1 MKKWILIFL
10 AVILFSS
17 IVSAVPAYPYSIL
30 SDDGTWVPVIV
41 DEDENPIGPLN
52 SQDKERFNNP
62 DEDLGKTVFEQ
73 QGDHDYSEVY
83 EKQSQCPIVF
93 QKDTTT
99 GKPKPFLGKFTS
111 EGYIEADTSLEF
123 KTDLRVQ
130 EIEDAGVVCG
140 YDTIRQVRPL
150 RPAAQ
155 QKPLYDMYN
164 QQRTVANTQSGY
176 GVKEE
181 SDGTYTYYDP
191 TLQEQQ
197 QEGQLPPPPRQEPKP
212 IIIFTGQ
219 AVYETAYDQKEL
231 GAIVIPVQFSDTVA
245 SVSTDE
251 LETMFFGDTYSLAS
265 YYYEQSYGAL
275 KIRGTV
281 LPTWYTLSET
291 MGYYGDDYEANV
303 EEMITS
309 AIEAADADVDF
320 SQYDYDA
327 DGVVDGLFV
336 VHAGEPDENGG
347 GNGADI
353 WSHYYSI
360 SPVTVDGV
368 QIIDY
373 ETVSEESPTGIVAHE
388 FGHYLGLPD
397 LYDTVPD
404 DGTSKGTAEWSV
416 MGYGGYMD
424 PPGSFDPWSK
434 AYLGWL
440 SESNY
445 QKIESN
451 DYYTLVEDSSS
462 SGIRYYAIPV
472 SDDELFFVENRH
484 EADLLSGDSSGGIL
498 IWHIDEG
505 IIDETGSW
513 NGCSGSRWTCNTVN
527 GDVDHKLIDVEE
539 DGEQVIDSG
548 KLAAS
553 EDPWYDSCG
562 AFSGCQPTEFSS
574 SSEPA
579 ATSYDGSQAIYLAVY
594 SDIGSTME
602 FGVTVDGSTLVAP
615 ETTESVSSESSS
627 SDTSTSSIS
636 APAESS
642 FGVIAFVV
650 IGISVILIFGAGFV
664 AWRMFRRREIDLS

>member
-1 MKKWILIFL
+1 MKRGVFVFVFILLLVPL
-10 AVILFSS
+10 AY
-17 IVSAVPAYPYSIL
+17 AVPAAPYSIL
-30 SDDGTWVPVIV
+30 SADGSWVPVAV
-41 DEDENPIGPLN
+41 DSDGNPTGPLY
-52 SQDKERFNNP
+52 SHDKERFNNP
-62 DEDLGKTVFEQ
+62 DTDLGKTVFEQ

-99 GKPKPFLGKFTS
+99 GKPKPYLGKFTS
-111 EGYIEADTSLEF
+111 TGYIEADTNFAF
-123 KTDLRVQ
+123 KTDLRAQ
-130 EIEDAGVVCG
+130 QIQDEGIVCG

-150 RPAAQ
+150 RPAPQ

-164 QQRTVANTQSGY
+164 QQRTFANTQNGY

-181 SDGTYTYYDP
+181 PNGAYTYYDP
-191 TLQEQQ
+191 NLQQ
-197 QEGQLPPPPRQEPKP
+197 QQQQGELPPPPRKEPKP

-231 GAIVIPVQFSDTVA
+231 GAIVIPVQFPDTEA

-251 LETMFFGDTYSLAS
+251 LYQNFFGDTDSLAS
-265 YYYEQSYGAL
+265 YYYDQSYGAL
-275 KIRGTV
+275 NIRGTV
-281 LPTWYTLSET
+281 LPTWYTLTED
-291 MGYYGDDYEANV
+291 MAYYGDDYEANV

-309 AIEAADADVDF
+309 AIEAADPDVDF

-327 DGVVDGLFV
+327 DGIVDGLFV

-360 SPVTVDGV
+360 IPVTVDGV
-368 QIIDY
+368 QIVDY
-373 ETVSEESPTGIVAHE
+373 ETVSEESPVGIVAHE

-404 DGTSKGTAEWSV
+404 DGTSKGTAEWSI

-445 QKIESN
+445 QKIETN
-451 DYYTLVEDSSS
+451 DYYTLVEDTAS
-462 SGIRYYAIPV
+462 SGIRYYALPV
-472 SDDELFFVENRH
+472 SEEELFFVENRH
-484 EADLLSGDSSGGIL
+484 EAELLSGDSSGGVL
-498 IWHIDEG
+498 IWHIDETVME
-505 IIDETGSW
+505 ETGSW

-539 DGEQVIDSG
+539 DGDQVIDSG
-548 KLAAS
+548 KLAAP
-553 EDPWYDSCG
+553 EDTWYNSCG
-562 AFSGCQPTEFSS
+562 TFSGCQPNEFSS
-574 SSEPA
+574 SSDPA
-579 ATSYDGSQAIYLAVY
+579 AISYDGSQTIYIGVY
-594 SDIGSTME
+594 SEIGSTMQL
-602 FGVTVDGSTLVAP
+602 GVTLDGNTLAAP
-615 ETTESVSSESSS
+615 EVDSTSSESSS
-627 SDTSTSSIS
+627 DGSSIS

-642 FGVIAFVV
+642 FTVVTFVI
-650 IGISVILIFGAGFV
+650 IGLSVLLILGGGFV
-664 AWRMFRRREIDLS
+664 AWKFLRRREIDLS